1 MALPKRR
8 ISRAR
13 AGYRSIREK
22 LEKTELVACKNCGS
36 KIRPHHVCPGCGQY
50 RGKQILPGNAP
61 AT

>member
-22 LEKTELVACKNCGS
+22 LSKTELVACKTCGA
-36 KIRPHHVCPGCGQY
+36 KIRPHHLCPAWGPY
-50 RGKQILPGNAP
+50 RGKQMLPGNSP
-61 AT
+61 AS